1 MHDQQH
7 NPGQA
12 PTQTPLERVAD
23 LVARPHRPSPEDL
36 GRAGS
41 CVRHFVGCALLGAE
55 LPWSAAAL
63 RAASAHPV
71 SDAFGST
78 TIGLSQRSTPQLAVF
93 ANAVL
98 GQSTL
103 AEDVHVPSLVHP
115 GSIVIPAALA
125 AAEQVGAS
133 TDLLLRAVVVGY
145 DVVAAIGAAMK
156 TPEFARRGLRPSGIF
171 GPFGS
176 AAAVSV
182 LLGHDHP
189 TALNALAIAGNL
201 GAGTR
206 EWATAGSTDI
216 YVQNGTA
223 AWNGY
228 FAAVLAGQG
237 MTGPA
242 TLLEGPA
249 GLGAAVSG
257 PVDWSGFTRLQDRPA
272 AVHDVEFKRFPACS
286 GVQAV
291 LELALRT
298 ARENVVS
305 PEAVRAV
312 TVHTHHHGK
321 TNPGCDSVGPW
332 SSIGQ
337 AQMSNQLGVAM
348 TMLGSS
354 LLVTDYARM
363 YDQEPVL
370 ALARRIRV
378 VEDPALT
385 AAYPGRSGARI
396 VVELTDGSIIERA
409 LDRAVPL
416 STAEV
421 DDFVERAIATSL
433 SDSRRASL
441 LWDAL
446 TSLSEP
452 RPVHDLL
459 ASLRPAH
466 QDPTPA
472 PLDARPPTAKD

>member
-1 MHDQQH
+1 M
-7 NPGQA
+7 
-12 PTQTPLERVAD
+12 VAD
-23 LVARPHRPSPEDL
+23 PRDPSAEDL
-36 GRAGS
+36 DRAGA
-41 CVRHFVGCALLGAE
+41 CVRHFVGCALVGAD

-63 RAASAHPV
+63 RTAAAHPV
-71 SDAFGST
+71 SDDFGAT
-78 TIGLSQRSTPQLAVF
+78 TIGLPERSTPQLAVF

-125 AAEQVGAS
+125 AAELVGAS
-133 TDLLLRAVVVGY
+133 TDRLLRAVVVGY
-145 DVVAAIGAAMK
+145 DAVAAIGAAMK
-156 TPEFARRGLRPSGIF
+156 TPQLARRGWRPSGVF

-176 AAAVSV
+176 AAAVSAV
-182 LLGHDHP
+182 LGHDYP
-189 TALNALAIAGNL
+189 TTLSALAIAGNL

-228 FAAVLAGQG
+228 FAAVLAGEG

-242 TLLEGPA
+242 SLLDGPA
-249 GLGAAVSG
+249 GLSTAVSG
-257 PVDWSGFTRLQDRPA
+257 PVDWSGFTRLRERPA
-272 AVHDVEFKRFPACS
+272 AVHDIEFKRFPACS

-298 ARENVVS
+298 AREDVVS
-305 PEAVRAV
+305 PQDVRAV

-332 SSIGQ
+332 TSIGQ

-348 TMLGSS
+348 TMFGSS

-363 YDQEPVL
+363 HDQEPVL
-370 ALARRIRV
+370 ALARRIQV

-385 AAYPGRSGARI
+385 AAYPGRSGARLVI
-396 VVELTDGSIIERA
+396 EMTDGSIIERT
-409 LDRAVPL
+409 LDRAAPL
-416 STAEV
+416 SAPEV
-421 DDFVERAIATSL
+421 DEFAERAVAASVP
-433 SDSRRASL
+433 DSSRAARL
-441 LWDAL
+441 MDAL
-446 TSLSEP
+446 TTLTER

-459 ASLRPAH
+459 ASLRPA
-466 QDPTPA
+466 
-472 PLDARPPTAKD
+472 R